1 MECMLDEMKTIQERM
16 EVKIDAD
23 NKKIYGLRNKM
34 WTSQEDM
41 QAMLEANPEETKSIA
56 EHQEVTNKEA
66 AVETI
71 LALEDWHGTG
81 V

>member
-1 MECMLDEMKTIQERM
+1 
-16 EVKIDAD
+16 
-23 NKKIYGLRNKM
+23 
-34 WTSQEDM
+34 
-41 QAMLEANPEETKSIA
+41 MLEANPGETKSIA

-71 LALEDWHGTG
+71 LALEDWYETG